1 MKFTLST
8 KPLADA
14 LNLSIINGN
23 ISKFYSKSCIA
34 QLTAS
39 KRELKIN
46 LEANCVYT
54 EVLLKGSGD
63 EDGPITTF
71 VDCLLFKQLVNT
83 FETSTITIEYVD
95 GGITIHSGSSKF
107 NLPKSVQLDGQEYS
121 LKAPAVEAAASS
133 PSVAVNKSDW
143 KFISDYQM
151 YAIATSFVYPIY
163 TRVWLG
169 EDGSVLI
176 GDFSQQIFTTSKK
189 SPLGKTCLIEES
201 IVNLFNAV
209 PENAQIAPADKNYV
223 ITVKTDGFEY
233 AAEFCPLYESDE
245 GVGSYKSE
253 VILGAM
259 DADEG
264 NFFAVSVPAVTKT
277 LSQVELLADAGD
289 DSVQLSI
296 EGKELRIKADNVD
309 VKIPVEGECKPFKC
323 DFKMSLI
330 KPLMSNIDE
339 ELVKISPVI
348 DESGVAAGIV
358 AWTKT
363 LKVMLGGQE

>member
-8 KPLADA
+8 KPLVDA

-54 EVLLKGSGD
+54 EVLLRGSGD
-63 EDGPITTF
+63 EDASVTTF
-71 VDCLLFKQLVNT
+71 VDCLLFKQLINT
-83 FETSTITIEYVD
+83 LDTSTVTIEYVD

-121 LKAPAVEAAASS
+121 LKSPSIPEAGS
-133 PSVAVNKSDW
+133 PSVQISKSDW
-143 KFISDYQM
+143 KFIADYQM

-163 TRVWLG
+163 TRIWVG

-176 GDFSQQIFTTSKK
+176 GDFSQQIFTSSKK
-189 SPLGKTCLIEES
+189 SPLGKTCLIEET

-209 PENAQIAPADKNYV
+209 PDNATLSQVGKNYL
-223 ITVKTDGFEY
+223 ISVKTDGFEY

-259 DADEG
+259 EADES

-277 LSQVELLADAGD
+277 LGQVELLADAGD
-289 DSVQLSI
+289 DSVELSV
-296 EGKELRIKADNVD
+296 EDKELRIKAENVD

-339 ELVKISPVI
+339 ELVKVSPVI

>member
-1 MKFTLST
+1 MRFTLST

-14 LNLSIINGN
+14 LNLGIINGN

-39 KRELKIN
+39 KHELKIN
-46 LEANCVYT
+46 LEANRVYT

-63 EDGPITTF
+63 EDSTVTTF
-71 VDCLLFKQLVNT
+71 VDCLLLKQLVNT
-83 FETSTITIEYVD
+83 FETSTVTIEYVD

-121 LKAPAVEAAASS
+121 LKAPALPEAGS
-133 PSVAVNKSDW
+133 PSVQINKSDW

-163 TRVWLG
+163 TRVWVG
-169 EDGSVLI
+169 DDGTVLI

-189 SPLGKTCLIEES
+189 SPLGKTCLIEET

-209 PENAQIAPADKNYV
+209 PDNATLSQVGSNYV
-223 ITVKTDGFEY
+223 INVKTDGFEY
-233 AAEFCPLYESDE
+233 AAEFSPLYESDE

-253 VILGAM
+253 AILGAM
-259 DADEG
+259 ASDET
-264 NFFAVSVPAVTKT
+264 NNFAVSVPAVTNT
-277 LSQVELLADAGD
+277 LSQAELLANSGD
-289 DSVQLSI
+289 DSVQLSL
-296 EGKELRIKADNVD
+296 EGKELRIKAENVD
-309 VKIPVEGECKPFKC
+309 VRIPVEGECAPFKA

-330 KPLMSNIDE
+330 RPLMSNIDE
-339 ELVKISPVI
+339 ETVKISPVV
-348 DESGVAAGIV
+348 DESGVTAGII

-363 LKVMLGGQE
+363 LKVMLGGEE